1 MLTLVC
7 SVIAAAIA
15 YGIFWQTGFT
25 AENQT
30 WAIVISAAIILGCQI
45 ISMLILRKIS
55 IKNNQVLQGIMEETQ
70 KRIMQKQQQFMRRP
84 LSQKQMITELEKEQ
98 AAGIDRMLEA
108 LKIFEPLYKWNFM
121 IKKQVNTMKM
131 MFSYQK
137 KDFKTVDAIMD
148 QCMLF
153 DAQSCAMK
161 MARMYVNKE
170 DDKALDKFYKR
181 KCLRFKGVEGALIT
195 STYAW
200 ILVKRERI
208 DMAIQALAEAKART
222 SDNPVIVKNWEMLVN
237 GKVAHFSNSGL
248 GETWFA
254 LHLEAPKMQK
264 VQQQQQVR
272 YR

>member
-7 SVIAAAIA
+7 SAIAAAIV
-15 YGIFWQTGFT
+15 YGVFWKTGFA
-25 AENQT
+25 AEHGT
-30 WAIVISAAIILGCQI
+30 WSIVISATVILAGQI

-55 IKNNQVLQGIMEETQ
+55 MKNNLVLQGIMEETQ
-70 KRIMQKQQQFMRRP
+70 KKIQMKQQQFMRRP

-108 LKIFEPLYKWNFM
+108 LKIFDPLYKWNFM
-121 IKKQVNTMKM
+121 IRKQINTMKM

-137 KDFKTVDAIMD
+137 KDFKTVDALMD

-153 DAQSCAMK
+153 DAQTCAMK
-161 MARMYVNKE
+161 LARMHVNKA

-181 KCLRFKGVEGALIT
+181 RCLRFKGVEGALTT

-200 ILVKRERI
+200 ILIKRERT
-208 DMAIQALAEAKART
+208 DVAIQALAEAKART
-222 SDNPVIVKNWEMLVN
+222 MDNPVIIKNWEMLVN

-248 GETWFA
+248 GETWYA
-254 LHLEAPKMQK
+254 LQLEAPKMQK
-264 VQQQQQVR
+264 VQQQQVR